1 MVIFGLGDDVA
12 SKRLKRHRGGDAPP
26 PPLTT
31 RWSWSCAWMRASRV
45 RARTASAREGGV
57 GV

>member
-12 SKRLKRHRGGDAPP
+12 SKRHNRGCDATTTP
-26 PPLTT
+26 T
-31 RWSWSCAWMRASRV
+31 RWWLCLWCAWMRASRV

>member
-1 MVIFGLGDDVA
+1 MVMFGLDDDVA
-12 SKRLKRHRGGDAPP
+12 SKRCNRGCDATPTP
-26 PPLTT
+26 TPW
-31 RWSWSCAWMRASRV
+31 WSWWWCAWMRASRV

>member
-1 MVIFGLGDDVA
+1 MVMFGLDDDVA
-12 SKRLKRHRGGDAPP
+12 SKRCNRGCDATPTP
-26 PPLTT
+26 TPTPW
-31 RWSWSCAWMRASRV
+31 WSWWWCAWMRASRV